1 MCLLHSL
8 AKTDLTSS
16 DKDKQSFFLLFN
28 VCGGTIL
35 LFYVIYFFLQIRRY
49 KSRLCPGGKVSCI
62 GKYQRNVLDFITTV
76 KLALVWG
83 SFPIF
88 RQFVL
93 LTYAHLD
100 EQVSPQHVFYIDTL
114 LWTLFSDVFYTY
126 LNLRLKR
133 IGIPSINEIPRA
145 TNFSDL
151 SKHGLALEG
160 REAIVDNGNKRTS
173 SYLKRQ
179 TLSFE
184 RVNQESPRFLK
195 RDNNDVP
202 VMLVQGDEGTSE
214 GFVRFTEE
222 PKRLPQ
228 KFSYFSKLRKERQ
241 PKTVLDIRED
251 NIKIWHQGLEDS
263 SKKILLYSR
272 HMNVVYPKNG
282 DI

>member
-1 MCLLHSL
+1 M
-8 AKTDLTSS
+8 
-16 DKDKQSFFLLFN
+16 
-28 VCGGTIL
+28 
-35 LFYVIYFFLQIRRY
+35 
-49 KSRLCPGGKVSCI
+49 SCI
-62 GKYQRNVLDFITTV
+62 GKYQRNVLDFTTTV

-100 EQVSPQHVFYIDTL
+100 EQVSPQHVFYVDTL

-151 SKHGLALEG
+151 SKHSLALEG
-160 REAIVDNGNKRTS
+160 RGAIVDSGNKRTS
-173 SYLKRQ
+173 SYLKREIW
-179 TLSFE
+179 SFE
-184 RVNQESPRFLK
+184 RVNQESPRLFK
-195 RDNNDVP
+195 RDNDDAP
-202 VMLVQGDEGTSE
+202 VMLVQGREGTSE

-222 PKRLPQ
+222 PKSFPQ